1 LVGQPL
7 LSPVHRVGVHAVEQ
21 AAQQSDCMLPMGKW
35 NPLGTRVE
43 NLWDSGAY
51 AGLQTARNPTK
62 GVLVKTGIEAGELK

>member
-1 LVGQPL
+1 
-7 LSPVHRVGVHAVEQ
+7 VEQ

-62 GVLVKTGIEAGELK
+62 GVLV